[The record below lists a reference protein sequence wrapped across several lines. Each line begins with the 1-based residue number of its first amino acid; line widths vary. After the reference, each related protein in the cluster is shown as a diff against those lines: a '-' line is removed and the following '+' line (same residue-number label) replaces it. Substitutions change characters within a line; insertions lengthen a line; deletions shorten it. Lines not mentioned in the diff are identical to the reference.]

1 DMYAFSHECQKLFG
15 HTRQAGVGRG
25 TGEPA
30 EVVNSVLGPHGA
42 ITRYMSPA
50 NREAHIE
57 HVARRYCRQVLLG
70 LPARMWRM
78 RVRAKA
84 VEHAM
89 EKRVQDLEASLG
101 EEKQQTLP
109 TRITA
114 LHSTPPS
121 PHPITI
127 QHAKQ

>member
-1 DMYAFSHECQKLFG
+1 MYAFSLECQKLFG

-101 EEKQQTLP
+101 EEKQQASVGYVMVLD
-109 TRITA
+109 ITF
-114 LHSTPPS
+114 T
-121 PHPITI
+121 TI
-127 QHAKQ
+127 ATSVLSLTGCR